1 MWIASDKHNKLMLFD
16 CDEKPHRV
24 CNVSWACYNHRGFG
38 YLENTDS
45 IDISWKDRPKKV
57 SIVLDENI
65 EKMLDYVDE
74 CLMKTESDSDTP
86 VIDRE
91 FIKSI
96 LLKGKP
102 DVEEKPLYSVGDNV
116 FVNESGESLYGR
128 IVGVNVENS
137 RYVYSVEVSLTV
149 GDYPDVYTYEE
160 NDITKA

>member
-24 CNVSWACYNHRGFG
+24 CNVSWACYNHRGVG
-38 YLENTDS
+38 YLTNVD

-65 EKMLDYVDE
+65 EKLLDYVDE
-74 CLMKTESDSDTP
+74 CLMKTESDPDAP

-91 FIKSI
+91 TMKSI

-102 DVEEKPLYSVGDNV
+102 EVKEKLLYSVGDNV
-116 FVNESGESLYGR
+116 FVNESGESLSGR
-128 IVGVNVENS
+128 IVGVDVENG

-149 GDYPDVYTYEE
+149 GDYPDVYMYEE

>member
-16 CDEKPHRV
+16 CDDKPHRV
-24 CNVSWACYNHRGFG
+24 CNVSWACYNHRGVG

-74 CLMKTESDSDTP
+74 CLDSDAP

-91 FIKSI
+91 IMKSI
-96 LLKGKP
+96 LLKGRSE
-102 DVEEKPLYSVGDNV
+102 VNEKPLYSVGDNV
-116 FVNESGESLYGR
+116 FVNESGESLPGL
-128 IVGVNVENS
+128 IVGVDVEND

-149 GDYPDVYTYEE
+149 GDYPEVYTYEE
-160 NDITKA
+160 KDITKR

>member
-1 MWIASDKHNKLMLFD
+1 MWITCDKHNKLMLFD
-16 CDEKPHRV
+16 CDDKPHRV
-24 CNVSWACYNHRGFG
+24 CNVSWACYNHRGVG
-38 YLENTDS
+38 YLENTD
-45 IDISWKDRPKKV
+45 IDVSWKDKPKKV

-74 CLMKTESDSDTP
+74 CLDSDAP

-91 FIKSI
+91 TMKSI

-102 DVEEKPLYSVGDNV
+102 EVKDKPLYSVGDNV
-116 FVNESGESLYGR
+116 FVNESGESIYGR
-128 IVGVNVENS
+128 IVGVDVENG

-160 NDITKA
+160 RI

>member
-1 MWIASDKHNKLMLFD
+1 MWIACDKHNKLMLFD

-24 CNVSWACYNHRGFG
+24 CSVTWACYNHRGVG

-45 IDISWKDRPKKV
+45 IDISWKDKPKKV

-91 FIKSI
+91 IMKSI
-96 LLKGKP
+96 LLKGKSE
-102 DVEEKPLYSVGDNV
+102 VKEKPLYSVGDNV
-116 FVNESGESLYGR
+116 FVNESGESLWGR
-128 IVGVNVENS
+128 IVGVDVENG

-160 NDITKA
+160 KDITKA

>member
-24 CNVSWACYNHRGFG
+24 CNVSWACYNHRGVG
-38 YLENTDS
+38 YLENTGS

-74 CLMKTESDSDTP
+74 CLDSDAP

-91 FIKSI
+91 TMKSI

-116 FVNESGESLYGR
+116 FVNESGESLSGR
-128 IVGVNVENS
+128 IVGVDVENG

-149 GDYPDVYTYEE
+149 GDYPDVYMYEE

>member
-16 CDEKPHRV
+16 CDDKPHRV
-24 CNVSWACYNHRGFG
+24 CNVSWACYNHRGIG
-38 YLENTDS
+38 YLTNAD

-74 CLMKTESDSDTP
+74 CLDSDAP

-91 FIKSI
+91 IMKSI

-102 DVEEKPLYSVGDNV
+102 EVKEKPLYLIGDNV
-116 FVNESGESLYGR
+116 FVNESGESLPGH
-128 IVGVNVENS
+128 IVGVDLENDS
-137 RYVYSVEVSLTV
+137 YVYSVEVSLTV
-149 GDYPDVYTYEE
+149 GDYPEVYTYEE
-160 NDITKA
+160 KDITK

>member
-1 MWIASDKHNKLMLFD
+1 MWIACDKHKKLMIFD
-16 CDEKPHRV
+16 CDDKPHRV
-24 CNVSWACYNHRGFG
+24 CNVSWACYNHRGVG

-74 CLMKTESDSDTP
+74 CLDSDAP

-91 FIKSI
+91 IMKSI
-96 LLKGKP
+96 LLKGRSE
-102 DVEEKPLYSVGDNV
+102 VNEKPLYSVGDNV
-116 FVNESGESLYGR
+116 FVNESGESLPGL
-128 IVGVNVENS
+128 IVGVDVEND

-149 GDYPDVYTYEE
+149 GDYPEVYTYEE
-160 NDITKA
+160 KDITKR

>member
-1 MWIASDKHNKLMLFD
+1 MWITCDKHNKLMLFD
-16 CDEKPHRV
+16 CDDKPHRV
-24 CNVSWACYNHRGFG
+24 CNVSWACYNHRGVG
-38 YLENTDS
+38 YLENTD
-45 IDISWKDRPKKV
+45 IDVSWKDKPKKV

-74 CLMKTESDSDTP
+74 CLDSDAP

-91 FIKSI
+91 TMKSI

-102 DVEEKPLYSVGDNV
+102 EVKDKPLYSVGDNV
-116 FVNESGESLYGR
+116 FINESGESIYGR
-128 IVGVNVENS
+128 IVGVDVENG

-160 NDITKA
+160 RI

>member
-1 MWIASDKHNKLMLFD
+1 MWITCDKHNKLMLFD
-16 CDEKPHRV
+16 CDDKPHRV
-24 CNVSWACYNHRGFG
+24 CNVSWACYNHRGVG
-38 YLENTDS
+38 YLENTD
-45 IDISWKDRPKKV
+45 IDVSWKDKPKKV

-74 CLMKTESDSDTP
+74 CLDSDAP

-91 FIKSI
+91 TMKSI

-102 DVEEKPLYSVGDNV
+102 EVKDKPLYSVGDNV

-128 IVGVNVENS
+128 IVGVDVENG

-160 NDITKA
+160 RI

>member
-1 MWIASDKHNKLMLFD
+1 MWIASDKYNKLMLFD

-24 CNVSWACYNHRGFG
+24 CNVSWACYNHRGAG
-38 YLENTDS
+38 YLENTD
-45 IDISWKDRPKKV
+45 IDISWKDKPKKV

-74 CLMKTESDSDTP
+74 CLNSYAP

-91 FIKSI
+91 TMKSI

-102 DVEEKPLYSVGDNV
+102 EVKEKPLYSVGDNV
-116 FVNESGESLYGR
+116 FVNESGESLSGR
-128 IVGVNVENS
+128 IVGVDVENG

-149 GDYPDVYTYEE
+149 GDYPDVYIYEE
-160 NDITKA
+160 KDITKA

>member
-38 YLENTDS
+38 YLTNTDS

-74 CLMKTESDSDTP
+74 CLDSDAP

-91 FIKSI
+91 IMKSI
-96 LLKGKP
+96 LLNGMPEVKK
-102 DVEEKPLYSVGDNV
+102 KPLYSVGDNV
-116 FVNESGESLYGR
+116 FVNESGESLSGR
-128 IVGVNVENS
+128 IVGVDVENG

-149 GDYPDVYTYEE
+149 GDYPEVYTYEE
-160 NDITKA
+160 KDITKR